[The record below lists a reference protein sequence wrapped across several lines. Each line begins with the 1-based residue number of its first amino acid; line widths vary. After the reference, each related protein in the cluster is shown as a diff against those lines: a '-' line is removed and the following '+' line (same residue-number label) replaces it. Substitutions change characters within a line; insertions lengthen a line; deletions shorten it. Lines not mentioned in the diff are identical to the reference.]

1 VIPVERLTA
10 EDEVMLWPDALW
22 PQEIGALA
30 VLDGSCLLEPGG
42 RFRIEAVRQA
52 IDARLHLVP
61 RFRQL
66 LRVPPRGLGRPLWVD
81 APAFDLADHVR
92 VAPLAAPGDEA
103 QLLLTAERLRRCRL
117 DRSRPLWEMWFLPG
131 LPDGRIGLFVKMH
144 HAIADGIAGVATVG
158 EFLDAAPDAPAGTAP
173 PWTPAPLPTT
183 RDLFADNL
191 HRHADDLRRA
201 FSTLARPVPALRSM
215 RDAWPAMRELLAAE
229 PAPPTS
235 LNRVVGADRNLA
247 LIRGD
252 LNQVRQVAHAYHATI
267 NDVLLAVTAG
277 GLRGLLLGRGEPVDD
292 LNLRVSVPVTLRP
305 AQLRDQAR
313 GNRIGQ
319 MVVPLPV
326 GMADPGRLLAQI
338 AAETAARKAQSHP
351 SVGAVLRSRIARR
364 VLLKVL
370 DRQPVNITTAD
381 VPGPPRPLYLAG
393 ARLLE
398 VFPVFPLVANVSLGV
413 GALSY
418 AEQFN
423 IMVVADRSAV
433 PDLEVFAS
441 NAEEELRALVA
452 GPDPG
457 LSPRRSVRPA
467 LPARG

>member
-1 VIPVERLTA
+1 VISVERLTV
-10 EDEVMLWPDALW
+10 EDEIMLWPDALW

-52 IDARLHLVP
+52 IEARLHLVP

-66 LRVPPRGLGRPLWVD
+66 LRVPRRGLGPPLWVD

-103 QLLLTAERLRRCRL
+103 QLLLAIERLRQCRL
-117 DRSRPLWEMWFLPG
+117 ERSRPLWEMWFLPG
-131 LPDGRIGLFVKMH
+131 LADGRIGLFVKMH

-158 EFLDAAPDAPAGTAP
+158 AFLDAVPDAPAATAR
-173 PWTPAPLPTT
+173 PWTPAPLPTR

-191 HRHADDLRRA
+191 RRHADDLSRA
-201 FSTLARPVPALRSM
+201 FSFLARPVSTLR
-215 RDAWPAMRELLAAE
+215 RVRAAWPAMRELLAAE
-229 PAPPTS
+229 PAPATS
-235 LNRVVGADRNLA
+235 LNRVIGADRNLA
-247 LIRGD
+247 LIRGGLD
-252 LNQVRQVAHAYHATI
+252 QVRQVAHAHHATV

-277 GLRGLLLGRGEPVDD
+277 GLRGLLRARGEPVDD
-292 LNLRVSVPVTLRP
+292 LSLRVYVPVTLRP

-313 GNRIGQ
+313 GNQIGQ

-326 GMADPGRLLAQI
+326 GVADPGRRLVRI
-338 AAETAARKAQSHP
+338 AAETATRKAKSHP
-351 SVGAVLRSRIARR
+351 SVGTVLRGRTARR

-370 DRQPVNITTAD
+370 DRQPVNVTTAD
-381 VPGPPRPLYLAG
+381 VPGPPRPLCFAG

-398 VFPVFPLVANVSLGV
+398 VFPVLPLVATVSLGV

-418 AEQFN
+418 ADQLN
-423 IMVVADRSAV
+423 IMAVADRNAY

-441 NAEEELRALVA
+441 NAEDELRALSRRQCSEVPGCA
-452 GPDPG
+452 QGPT
-457 LSPRRSVRPA
+457 
-467 LPARG
+467 RG

>member
-1 VIPVERLTA
+1 
-10 EDEVMLWPDALW
+10 
-22 PQEIGALA
+22 
-30 VLDGSCLLEPGG
+30 
-42 RFRIEAVRQA
+42 
-52 IDARLHLVP
+52 
-61 RFRQL
+61 
-66 LRVPPRGLGRPLWVD
+66 
-81 APAFDLADHVR
+81 
-92 VAPLAAPGDEA
+92 
-103 QLLLTAERLRRCRL
+103 
-117 DRSRPLWEMWFLPG
+117 
-131 LPDGRIGLFVKMH
+131 
-144 HAIADGIAGVATVG
+144 
-158 EFLDAAPDAPAGTAP
+158 
-173 PWTPAPLPTT
+173 
-183 RDLFADNL
+183 
-191 HRHADDLRRA
+191 
-201 FSTLARPVPALRSM
+201 
-215 RDAWPAMRELLAAE
+215 
-229 PAPPTS
+229 
-235 LNRVVGADRNLA
+235 VVGADRNLA

-423 IMVVADRSAV
+423 IMVVADRNAF
-433 PDLEVFAS
+433 PDLDVFAS
-441 NAEEELRALVA
+441 NAEDELRVLSRST
-452 GPDPG
+452 GHRRPG
-457 LSPRRSVRPA
+457 HGRPVDADAAFRSIEFQHE
-467 LPARG
+467 